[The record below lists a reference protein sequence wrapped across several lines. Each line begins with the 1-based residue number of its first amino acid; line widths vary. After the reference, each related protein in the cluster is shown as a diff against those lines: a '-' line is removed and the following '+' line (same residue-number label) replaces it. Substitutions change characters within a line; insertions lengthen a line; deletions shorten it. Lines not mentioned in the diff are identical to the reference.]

1 MRSFFWNTHRQPV
14 VCFTSYCGLAG
25 IYFICKAIQ
34 RHTDFAIFHSKDNA
48 MKKPNKFPVTN
59 TSLVYDEMPCF
70 ARSLRT
76 GDIGI
81 ANVTLVEDCIKQMLP
96 DLGDYM
102 AKHIP
107 GIHSWRLVD
116 SAKEKMTMP
125 LDRIITEILSNG
137 PSEKE
142 KADGFRNGVIM
153 HLTATGPESGSL
165 VIKHVFCKITD
176 EESTTKIITK
186 KIYESQKD
194 EGKTA

>member
-1 MRSFFWNTHRQPV
+1 MT
-14 VCFTSYCGLAG
+14 
-25 IYFICKAIQ
+25 
-34 RHTDFAIFHSKDNA
+34 
-48 MKKPNKFPVTN
+48 KKTKIAKFPVTN
-59 TSLVYDEMPCF
+59 TSFVYDGIPTF

-81 ANVTLVEDCIKQMLP
+81 ANVPLTEDCIKQMLP

-116 SAKEKMTMP
+116 SAKAKMATS
-125 LDRIITEILSNG
+125 LDCIIAEILANG
-137 PSEKE
+137 PSEEE
-142 KADGFRNGVIM
+142 KAAGIRNGVIM

-165 VIKHVFCKITD
+165 VVKHAFFKVTD

-186 KIYESQKD
+186 KTYETQKD
-194 EGKTA
+194 EGTPA